1 MPFKL
6 HRPTR
11 ILFRNIRQLH
21 ESVSKIAPSVF
32 SKTWIFLKTL
42 DFLQKLGV
50 AWKRIYFF
58 DKVTGREAFRVVAL
72 FQNSC
77 KHKRRKNA
85 IWIRKR
91 FRSGN
96 YQESTYPFTS
106 KSVRWIIETIDLKK
120 KKKKR
125 RRRKRKGKKR
135 IRKMWNKNVPSFVRF
150 PWRCRRAIRFS
161 ASCSYSIFFCLCIL
175 EFFFSLASLYT
186 HTDGKNA
193 HATERKGAQFRL
205 FSLKLSKHIP
215 ICLLAFFRL
224 LFFFRPP
231 LYLSTPPFPT
241 SAVACTFFPCNDESR
256 IVIKLRGLFNF
267 SLETLLILSSKP
279 SRTKNL
285 FFRYF
290 IFETGSKILEIR
302 LSQRY
307 RQFSSSFSKNHG
319 IIRFL
324 ALLSKMVRDLRSM
337 RFSVFQTAYNL
348 HNVK

>member
-1 MPFKL
+1 MKTKDL
-6 HRPTR
+6 
-11 ILFRNIRQLH
+11 LFRQTQKEKERNLNSQEISKRQL
-21 ESVSKIAPSVF
+21 S
-32 SKTWIFLKTL
+32 
-42 DFLQKLGV
+42 
-50 AWKRIYFF
+50 RINVPIYIEERSMNYWN
-58 DKVTGREAFRVVAL
+58 D
-72 FQNSC
+72 
-77 KHKRRKNA
+77 
-85 IWIRKR
+85 R
-91 FRSGN
+91 F
-96 YQESTYPFTS
+96 E
-106 KSVRWIIETIDLKK
+106 E

-125 RRRKRKGKKR
+125 RRRKRKGKR
-135 IRKMWNKNVPSFVRF
+135 RRRKMWNKNVPSFVRF

-231 LYLSTPPFPT
+231 LYLPTPPFPT

-290 IFETGSKILEIR
+290 YGHIW
-302 LSQRY
+302 
-307 RQFSSSFSKNHG
+307 NW
-319 IIRFL
+319 
-324 ALLSKMVRDLRSM
+324 
-337 RFSVFQTAYNL
+337 
-348 HNVK
+348 

>member
-1 MPFKL
+1 
-6 HRPTR
+6 
-11 ILFRNIRQLH
+11 
-21 ESVSKIAPSVF
+21 
-32 SKTWIFLKTL
+32 
-42 DFLQKLGV
+42 
-50 AWKRIYFF
+50 
-58 DKVTGREAFRVVAL
+58 
-72 FQNSC
+72 
-77 KHKRRKNA
+77 
-85 IWIRKR
+85 
-91 FRSGN
+91 
-96 YQESTYPFTS
+96 
-106 KSVRWIIETIDLKK
+106 
-120 KKKKR
+120 
-125 RRRKRKGKKR
+125 
-135 IRKMWNKNVPSFVRF
+135 MWNKNVPSFVRF

-290 IFETGSKILEIR
+290 YGHIW
-302 LSQRY
+302 
-307 RQFSSSFSKNHG
+307 NW
-319 IIRFL
+319 
-324 ALLSKMVRDLRSM
+324 
-337 RFSVFQTAYNL
+337 
-348 HNVK
+348 